1 MLRCFAAVAAVA
13 SARPTKQRRRG
24 NAPPVMAPP
33 LPRAAPW
40 PRPDRGDY
48 LAAWF
53 KRNGGAVA
61 PRDMYAADEV
71 CALSYVRSGSHLT
84 RFVLEYLTGRPT
96 SGCPGQVQGRDA
108 DPPIYR
114 MSAQASGAA
123 FDALRHV
130 DGSKRPAAMKF
141 HCPELGSSCHK
152 PCTPNIRR
160 CAALL
165 FVARDPLDVVCD
177 DTQTKWFSADRVAS
191 NVRWWT
197 ENFAFFSSFRGRKL
211 LAQYERALDD
221 GPALVGELAAF
232 LDGGGRVVLP
242 EKRKAME
249 ANYYNLSAAMEAFL
263 HGPGKHPYS
272 GKPSTVGRPLYERF
286 LRCAKDRQDSAAR
299 SLALELARG
308 DGLTELWASLYAN
321 RTARLGAV
329 FARNG
334 LGGWLADVVEAARR
348 GGA

>member
-1 MLRCFAAVAAVA
+1 MADDAVDAVLRAAPTRSLYDVLGVPEAATHDDLRKA
-13 SARPTKQRRRG
+13 YRRLALKTHPDKCRS
-24 NAPPVMAPP
+24 
-33 LPRAAPW
+33 PRAAEAFLVVSSAYEVA
-40 PRPDRGDY
+40 PRRRAARYDASSGAAPPAPERTARTPDRKTRESEVSR
-48 LAAWF
+48 LR
-53 KRNGGAVA
+53 KTRNGGAVA

-84 RFVLEYLTGRPT
+84 RFVLEYLTGGRRRL
-96 SGCPGQVQGRDA
+96 PGQVQGRDA

-114 MSAQASGAA
+114 MSGQASSAA
-123 FDALRHV
+123 FDALRHT
-130 DGSKRPAAMKF
+130 S
-141 HCPELGSSCHK
+141 
-152 PCTPNIRR
+152 
-160 CAALL
+160 
-165 FVARDPLDVVCD
+165 
-177 DTQTKWFSADRVAS
+177 
-191 NVRWWT
+191 
-197 ENFAFFSSFRGRKL
+197 
-211 LAQYERALDD
+211 ALDD

-263 HGPGKHPYS
+263 HGRAGTY
-272 GKPSTVGRPLYERF
+272 GQAVDGRPALYERF

-299 SLALELARG
+299 SLALELAPG

-334 LGGWLADVVEAARR
+334 PGGWLDAAVEAARR